1 MKIAI
6 VHDWQPDFQQEL
18 DWNDGL
24 ANAVKI
30 LGDRH
35 EVKFFCE
42 GTDIILPHK
51 LFPIHAVSN
60 IPYKVQM
67 FNPDVILVWADGTRP
82 NIPALASLGKPIALA
97 FSGGMA
103 PDENM
108 KLFNHIFVES
118 QSYLEDFRGRGYSVS
133 TAFGTNESLFTPYS
147 QPKAF
152 DVIFPATF
160 ALWKNHKLF
169 AESVKGLRALAVGY
183 IQPEH
188 ESECWKV
195 CEENGITVLPHV
207 SADVL
212 KRLYAASKVCVI
224 TSASNGGSQR
234 TVLEAMAMN
243 IPLVVSNASEKT
255 SEYLL
260 DGGFDFHVTD
270 NDAESIRKRI
280 DDILAGDGVD
290 TRDYILSKW
299 TSKHYADALEEHLI
313 RITK

>member
-1 MKIAI
+1 MKIAV

-24 ANAVKI
+24 ANAIKI
-30 LGDRH
+30 LSEKY

-42 GTDIILPHK
+42 GTDIVLPHK

-60 IPYKVQM
+60 IPYKVQL

-97 FSGGMA
+97 FSGGMS

-108 KLFNHIFVES
+108 RLFNHIFVES
-118 QSYLEDFRGRGYSVS
+118 NSYLEDFKKRGYSVS
-133 TAFGTNESLFTPYS
+133 TAFGTNEKLFSPYE

-195 CEENGITVLPHV
+195 CEENGVTVLPHV
-207 SADVL
+207 SAEVL
-212 KRLYAASKVCVI
+212 KRLYASSRVCVI
-224 TSASNGGSQR
+224 TSESNGGSQR

-255 SEYLL
+255 TEY
-260 DGGFDFHVTD
+260 VK
-270 NDAESIRKRI
+270 E
-280 DDILAGDGVD
+280 AGDGWIVEPNPAD
-290 TRDYILSKW
+290 VREGIELALKTPVETRSYILSKW
-299 TSKHYADALEEHLI
+299 TAQDYADSLEAGLKQI
-313 RITK
+313 CIQS